1 MIGSTNHILWNAGT
15 FGERHAVTR
24 MVLGEAPLV
33 FAGREAEALTIS
45 LQLRAPVALT
55 KGGDLTEFS

>member
-1 MIGSTNHILWNAGT
+1 MRAHLANG
-15 FGERHAVTR
+15 HAVVR
-24 MVLGEAPLV
+24 MVLGEVSLV

-45 LQLRAPVALT
+45 LPVRAPVALT